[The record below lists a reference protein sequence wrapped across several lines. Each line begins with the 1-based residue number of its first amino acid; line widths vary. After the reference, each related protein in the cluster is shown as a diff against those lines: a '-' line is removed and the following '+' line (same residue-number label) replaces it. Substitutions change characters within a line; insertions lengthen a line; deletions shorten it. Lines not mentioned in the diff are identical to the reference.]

1 MLSKLQYAKLLIG
14 LALIGLGTSST
25 DAQDTSP
32 QPTFNVG
39 YAKRDITPQAPM
51 PMWGYGDRHDMLSE
65 GTLHPL
71 FAKAIVI
78 QAGDDKLAIVG
89 LDLGRGPTR
98 AMTEK
103 IREEIS
109 KQAGI
114 KHVMISGSHT
124 HHGPCIE
131 LLDHEG
137 FGKGKFDAAVVYN
150 KKLPDL
156 IVQAILA
163 ADENAQAARIGVTSK
178 DVAFNRNRHTKRR
191 PKVVDP
197 MLAIMRF
204 DAASGDQ
211 AGKPIAVLVNYAAH
225 PVMTQ
230 GEILKFSADYPGF
243 LEDKVESELN
253 AGCVFMQGAA
263 GDMSTNPPAGVHGPQ
278 AYGELL
284 ADHVLE
290 MAAATETTVP
300 EKPSIRGR
308 VDRFRFPSRVDYS
321 NPLVV
326 FSYSQAFFPELIRC
340 FTKEMQNGVPPELN
354 TILLNKQIALVGGSG
369 EFFCNHANR
378 LKERSYVDHT
388 LFFGYCN
395 DHYLYF
401 PTIEAVSEGG
411 YGASSP
417 VSPVAVGAGEQMMN
431 QALINI
437 YTMLGKIAAETP
449 TQPAT
454 EEKGS
459 TADEFPVRVDC
470 EGLYP
475 IHLQGVCL
483 DEEKNIFWSFTTW
496 LVKTDSHGKL
506 IKKIPVDNHHGDLC
520 FDNGKIYVAVN
531 LGKFNDPAGNAD
543 SWVYVYEAKNLKE
556 LARHEVQQVKYGA
569 GGIATHNG
577 RFLVVGGLPQEIEE
591 NYLYEYDSEFNF
603 LKQHTLA
610 SGHTDVGIQGAAY
623 AEGTWW
629 FACYGT
635 QLLTATADL
644 QMQGRYTFDCGLG
657 IVGLGQNRFYVA
669 RGKCEKGKGCHG
681 YLLRAVP
688 NDDSGLKV
696 LAD

>member
-1 MLSKLQYAKLLIG
+1 MLIKLQYAILLIG
-14 LALIGLGTSST
+14 LVLVGLDTST
-25 DAQDTSP
+25 TFAQDSSP
-32 QPTFNVG
+32 PPTFNVG
-39 YAKRDITPQAPM
+39 YAKSDITPQAPM
-51 PMWGYGDRHDMLSE
+51 PMWGYGDRHDMLSV

-78 QAGDDKLAIVG
+78 QAGDDKLALVG

-103 IREEIS
+103 IREAIS
-109 KQAGI
+109 EQAGI
-114 KHVMISGSHT
+114 EHVMISGSHT

-131 LLDHEG
+131 LLDRKG
-137 FGKGKFDAAVVYN
+137 FGKGKFDAAVDYN
-150 KKLPDL
+150 EKLPDL

-163 ADENAQAARIGVTSK
+163 ADKNAQAARIGVTSK
-178 DVAFNRNRHTKRR
+178 NVAFNRNRHTKRR

-197 MLAIMRF
+197 MLAIIRF
-204 DAASGDQ
+204 DAAAGDQ
-211 AGKPIAVLVNYAAH
+211 AGQPIAVLVNYAAH
-225 PVMTQ
+225 PVMTK
-230 GEILKFSADYPGF
+230 GEILKFSPDYPGF
-243 LEDKVESELN
+243 LESKVESELS

-278 AYGELL
+278 AYGEML

-290 MAAATETTVP
+290 MATATETTVP
-300 EKPSIRGR
+300 AKPSIRGR
-308 VDRFRFPSRVDYS
+308 VDRFRFQSRVDYS

-326 FSYSQAFFPELIRC
+326 FTYGKAFFPELIHC
-340 FTKEMQNGVPPELN
+340 FAREMQEGVPPELN

-417 VSPVAVGAGEQMMN
+417 VSPVAIGAGEKMMN

-437 YTMLGKIAAETP
+437 YTMLGKISAETP
-449 TQPAT
+449 APPVA
-454 EEKGS
+454 EEKS
-459 TADEFPVRVDC
+459 SPEDTFPTRVDC

-475 IHLQGVCL
+475 GHLQGVCL
-483 DEEKNIFWSFTTW
+483 DDKKNIFWSFTTW
-496 LVKTDSHGKL
+496 LVKTDRHGKL
-506 IKKIPVDNHHGDLC
+506 IKKVPAVSHHGDLC
-520 FDNGKIYVAVN
+520 YDDGKIYVAVN
-531 LGKFNDPAGNAD
+531 LGNFNDPAGNAD
-543 SWVYVYEAKNLKE
+543 SWVYVYDAQTLEE

-569 GGIATHNG
+569 GGIATHDG
-577 RFLVVGGLPQEIEE
+577 RFLVVGGLPHEIKE
-591 NYLYEYDSEFNF
+591 NYLYEYDSEFTF
-603 LKQHTLA
+603 VKQHTLA
-610 SGHTDVGIQGAAY
+610 SGHTHLGIQGAAF

-635 QLLTATADL
+635 QLLTATAEL
-644 QMQGRYTFDCGLG
+644 QMQNRYTFDCGLG
-657 IVGLGQNRFYVA
+657 IVGLGQNRLYVA
-669 RGKCEKGKGCHG
+669 RGKCEKGKGCLG

-688 NDDSGLKV
+688 DDESGLKV
-696 LAD
+696 LAE